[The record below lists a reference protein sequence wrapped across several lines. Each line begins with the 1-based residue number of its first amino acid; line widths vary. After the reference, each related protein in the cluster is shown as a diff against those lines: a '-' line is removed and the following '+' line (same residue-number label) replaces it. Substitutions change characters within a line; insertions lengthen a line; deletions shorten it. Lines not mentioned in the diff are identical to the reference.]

1 LGEGGY
7 QKEKYCPLTQSP
19 EREGAKKLREVGS
32 LRPNGAEGRCEII
45 KKFGSPRPNGE
56 RGWGVRGSA

>member
-7 QKEKYCPLTQSP
+7 QKEKCSPLAQSG
-19 EREGAKKLREVGS
+19 ETEDAKKLREVGS
-32 LRPNGAEGRCEII
+32 
-45 KKFGSPRPNGE
+45 PRANGE